1 MKQPRFIFPG
11 KNHALSRSHV
21 KRLQKQQQI
30 QDQLETWPKIG
41 GKKWGT
47 TVKHLQLG
55 GGFKRFLFS
64 PLPGEMIQFDNL
76 TNIFQGGWNLQLD
89 KMCGQC
95 SAKLQT
101 DFTHL
106 ED

>member
-11 KNHALSRSHV
+11 KIHALSRSHV

-64 PLPGEMIQFDNL
+64 PLPGEMIQFD
-76 TNIFQGGWNLQLD
+76 
-89 KMCGQC
+89 
-95 SAKLQT
+95 
-101 DFTHL
+101 
-106 ED
+106 